1 MKLENTLTTDT
12 AKVPFKLISSLI
24 ISLLIHQITL
34 QWASQAAE
42 EYHEFMQIPLCFVMQ
57 NQVVWEEAK

>member
-12 AKVPFKLISSLI
+12 AKVPFKFISSLI

-34 QWASQAAE
+34 QGAYQAAE
-42 EYHEFMQIPLCFVMQ
+42 GYDEFMQIPLCFVMQ
-57 NQVVWEEAK
+57 NKVVWEEAK